1 MPNNDTFEIFGFDH
15 ISTIVLILGISVIIP
30 FLLKGYSRKDLRLL
44 SLILALIIVSSIVFI
59 VGFAKSSREN
69 EYKKL
74 MDSFIERKEESD

>member
-1 MPNNDTFEIFGFDH
+1 MIASFFFALTASEMGLSPTI
-15 ISTIVLILGISVIIP
+15 IVLILI
-30 FLLKGYSRKDLRLL
+30 
-44 SLILALIIVSSIVFI
+44 SSIVFI

>member
-1 MPNNDTFEIFGFDH
+1 MIANLLFALTADEMG
-15 ISTIVLILGISVIIP
+15 ISPTILVLIV
-30 FLLKGYSRKDLRLL
+30 
-44 SLILALIIVSSIVFI
+44 VSSIVFI

>member
-1 MPNNDTFEIFGFDH
+1 MLTHLFFALTASEIG
-15 ISTIVLILGISVIIP
+15 
-30 FLLKGYSRKDLRLL
+30 L
-44 SLILALIIVSSIVFI
+44 SPAILALIVISSIVFI

>member
-1 MPNNDTFEIFGFDH
+1 MPVRFLFALTANEMGLSS
-15 ISTIVLILGISVIIP
+15 ST
-30 FLLKGYSRKDLRLL
+30 L
-44 SLILALIIVSSIVFI
+44 SLILVSSIVFI

>member
-1 MPNNDTFEIFGFDH
+1 MIANFFFALTASEMGVSPEIL
-15 ISTIVLILGISVIIP
+15 VLIL
-30 FLLKGYSRKDLRLL
+30 
-44 SLILALIIVSSIVFI
+44 VSSIVFI

>member
-1 MPNNDTFEIFGFDH
+1 MPIRSFFALSASEM
-15 ISTIVLILGISVIIP
+15 GISP
-30 FLLKGYSRKDLRLL
+30 
-44 SLILALIIVSSIVFI
+44 LILALIVVSSIVFI

>member
-1 MPNNDTFEIFGFDH
+1 MQVSYLFALTSSEMG
-15 ISTIVLILGISVIIP
+15 
-30 FLLKGYSRKDLRLL
+30 L
-44 SLILALIIVSSIVFI
+44 SPTILALIVVSSIAFI